1 MNQPPSTAI
10 TEQHLMLFGTVTQ
23 CFAQHEALML
33 EIMAAVSGADVTSI
47 RLLTYALNFN
57 QRRDALFNLLRHRA
71 VPIDQIDQIRN
82 YLQILQTYNALR
94 HDIAHATWIDGKP
107 KNSIRP
113 LWLSHGQVAA
123 IKPVHD
129 TDGHTKPF
137 IEDDDDRATYT
148 LDDLREIGVN
158 LTTNRAEFHD
168 YLVKVNLMAIP
179 TV

>member
-1 MNQPPSTAI
+1 MSGTTPTAI
-10 TEQHLMLFGTVTQ
+10 TEQHLMLFGTITQ
-23 CFAQHEALML
+23 CFAQHKSLMQ
-33 EIMAAVSGADVTSI
+33 EVMAAVSGADVTSI
-47 RLLTYALNFN
+47 RLLTHALNFN

-71 VPIDQIDQIRN
+71 VPLNQIDQIRN

-107 KNSIRP
+107 NNSIRP
-113 LWLSHGQVAA
+113 LWLTHGPVAA
-123 IKPVHD
+123 IRPVHD
-129 TDGHTKPF
+129 TDGDTKPF

-148 LDDLREIGVN
+148 LNDLREIGGN
-158 LTTNRAEFHD
+158 LATNCAEFRD

>member
-1 MNQPPSTAI
+1 MSQTTA
-10 TEQHLMLFGTVTQ
+10 TATTDQHLMLFGTVTQ
-23 CFAQHEALML
+23 SFAQHESLMQ

-47 RLLTYALNFN
+47 RLLTRGLNFN

-113 LWLSHGQVAA
+113 LWLTHGPVAA
-123 IKPVHD
+123 IRPVHD
-129 TDGHTKPF
+129 TDNDTKPF

-148 LDDLREIGVN
+148 IDDLREIGVN
-158 LTTNRAEFHD
+158 LTTNCAEFRD
-168 YLVKVNLMAIP
+168 YLVKVDLMSIP
-179 TV
+179 AA

>member
-1 MNQPPSTAI
+1 MSQAAVTD
-10 TEQHLMLFGTVTQ
+10 QHLMLFGTITQ
-23 CFAQHEALML
+23 CFAQHEVLMQ

-47 RLLTYALNFN
+47 RLLTGGLSVT

-71 VPIDQIDQIRN
+71 VPFNQVDQIRN

-94 HDIAHATWIDGKP
+94 HDIAHATWTEGKP

-113 LWLSHGQVAA
+113 LWLSHGPIAA

-129 TDGHTKPF
+129 TDGDTKPF
-137 IEDDDDRATYT
+137 IEDDDDKATYA

-158 LTTNRAEFHD
+158 LTKNCAEFRA
-168 YLVKVNLMAIP
+168 YLTKVDLMSTPAA
-179 TV
+179 

>member
-1 MNQPPSTAI
+1 MDMSQTTAI
-10 TEQHLMLFGTVTQ
+10 TDQHLMLFGTVTQ
-23 CFAQHEALML
+23 SFAQHESLMQ
-33 EIMAAVSGADVTSI
+33 EVMAAVSGADVTSI
-47 RLLTYALNFN
+47 RLLTRGLNFN

-94 HDIAHATWIDGKP
+94 HDIAHAIWIDGRP

-129 TDGHTKPF
+129 TDGDTKPF

-148 LDDLREIGVN
+148 LDDLREIGAN
-158 LTTNRAEFHD
+158 LNSNCAEFHD

-179 TV
+179 RE